1 MSAGARTKL
10 TTHVR
15 VSTPFCWQL
24 PRQIQPFGR
33 VTTRALTVL
42 TREVGC
48 LFIHDNV
55 VVVAYSLVTVWL
67 GCQSILVCLFGR
79 LCMVYR
85 GPIVTYDGVG
95 S

>member
-1 MSAGARTKL
+1 MSVGARTKL

-24 PRQIQPFGR
+24 PGQIQPFGR

-67 GCQSILVCLFGR
+67 GCQSILVCFVR
-79 LCMVYR
+79 PTMY
-85 GPIVTYDGVG
+85 GV
-95 S
+95 